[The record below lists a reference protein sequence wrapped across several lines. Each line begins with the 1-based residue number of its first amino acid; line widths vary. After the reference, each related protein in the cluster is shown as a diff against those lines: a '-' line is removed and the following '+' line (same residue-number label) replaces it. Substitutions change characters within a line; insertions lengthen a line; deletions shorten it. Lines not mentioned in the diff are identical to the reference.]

1 MSNDIAL
8 LNDTFDAGTDLAAM
22 LGFATGGG
30 GEQQS
35 TLAELKQLYKAV
47 KGEMEHKG
55 KKMTVET
62 VAGGNYSL
70 TTADGKTV
78 YSDTVTVRIFMQRY
92 QYQRFEK
99 YAAPIEGKDGKMFRS
114 VMATSLNNGDLKDNY
129 GGFNCGRPGGY
140 IKDYDSLAGPLRDI
154 VKNTKRVL
162 LVFGFVTLD
171 NPVDE
176 NGNAV
181 EFAGPTPFF
190 MRIKNSKSY
199 KNVEGVAKALAKLN
213 RLPIQYNVQFS
224 SDNVPLPNGEL
235 NHFITASPLSPVD
248 LTTEDQQA
256 VKDFLSW
263 VEYQNAMILKL
274 WSAAHEDDITE
285 EQKELLQSMINITND
300 AAPSVNDDDEI
311 PF

>member
-22 LGFATGGG
+22 LGFNAGSGGG
-30 GEQQS
+30 QQS

-70 TTADGKTV
+70 TTADDRTI

-99 YAAPIEGKDGKMFRS
+99 FAAPIEGKDGKMYRS
-114 VMATSLNNGDLKDNY
+114 VMATALGNSELKDNY

-140 IKDYDSLAGPLRDI
+140 IKDYDQLAGSLRDI

-162 LVFGFVTLD
+162 LVFGYVTLD
-171 NPVDE
+171 NPVDA

-181 EFAGPTPFF
+181 EFEGATPFF

-199 KNVEGVAKALAKLN
+199 KAVEGITKALAKQN
-213 RLPIQYNVQFS
+213 RLPIQYNVQLG
-224 SDNVPLPNGEL
+224 SDSVPLPNGEL
-235 NHFITASPLSPVD
+235 NFFVTATPLQAVD
-248 LTTEDQQA
+248 LTAEDSAA
-256 VKDFLSW
+256 VKDFLAW
-263 VEYQNAMILKL
+263 IEFQNSMILKL
-274 WSAAHEDDITE
+274 WSAAHEDDITD
-285 EQKELLQSMINITND
+285 EQKELLHQMIDITSD
-300 AAPSVNDDDEI
+300 RAPDPNDDEI

>member
-8 LNDTFDAGTDLAAM
+8 LSNTFEAGTDLAAM
-22 LGFATGGG
+22 LGFTTSGG
-30 GEQQS
+30 GEQAS

-62 VAGGNYSL
+62 IAGGSYSITL
-70 TTADGKTV
+70 ADGKTI
-78 YSDTVTVRIFMQRY
+78 YSDTATVRIFMQRY

-99 YAAPIEGKDGKMFRS
+99 FAAPIEGKDGKMFRS
-114 VMATSLNNGDLKDNY
+114 VMATSIANGDLKDNY

-140 IKDYDSLAGPLRDI
+140 IKDYDTLAGPLRDI

-162 LVFGFVTLD
+162 LVFGFVTMD

-181 EFAGPTPFF
+181 DFAGATPFF
-190 MRIKNSKSY
+190 MRIKNNRSY

-213 RLPIQYNVQFS
+213 RLPIQYNVRFT
-224 SDNVPLPNGEL
+224 SDSVPLPNGEL
-235 NHFITASPLSPVD
+235 NHFVVAEPIAPVELTA
-248 LTTEDQQA
+248 EDQQA

-263 VEYQNAMILKL
+263 VEFNNSMILKL
-274 WSAAHEDDITE
+274 WAAVHEDDITE
-285 EQKELLQSMINITND
+285 EQKELLQSMIDISND
-300 AAPSVNDDDEI
+300 TATTDYNDDEI

>member
-1 MSNDIAL
+1 MSNDIAI
-8 LNDTFDAGTDLAAM
+8 LNDTFDAGTDLAKM
-22 LGFATGGG
+22 LGFSTGGG
-30 GEQQS
+30 NEQAS

-70 TTADGKTV
+70 TTADGKTI

-99 YAAPIEGKDGKMFRS
+99 YAAPVEGKDGKMFRS
-114 VMATSLNNGDLKDNY
+114 VMALSLNSGDLKDNY

-140 IKDYDSLAGPLRDI
+140 IKDYDTLAGPLRDI

-162 LVFGFVTLD
+162 LVFGYVTLD

-176 NGNAV
+176 NGNTV
-181 EFAGPTPFF
+181 EFAGATPFF

-213 RLPIQYNVQFS
+213 RLPIQYNVRFT
-224 SDNVPLPNGEL
+224 SDSVPLPNGEL
-235 NHFITASPLSPVD
+235 NHFVVAEPIAPVELTA
-248 LTTEDQQA
+248 EDQQA
-256 VKDFLSW
+256 VKDFLAW
-263 VEYQNAMILKL
+263 VEFNNSMILKL
-274 WSAAHEDDITE
+274 WAAVHEDDITE
-285 EQKELLQSMINITND
+285 EQKELLQSMIDISND
-300 AAPSVNDDDEI
+300 TATTDYNDDEI